1 MLTTLRIAVLGA
13 LLAALAL
20 PGQAVAAPPPNDNRA
35 DSVLLPDFPS
45 NVHGTTAEA
54 TVERLDPQV
63 SRCGRIESTV
73 WYRVEAAPD
82 GTIVAT
88 AQAAAGLTPVLRIYR
103 RGSSSIQELDCATSN
118 AGGKAVVSS
127 RPYVAPAIS
136 SSSAAVRGRPTANL
150 IFAPSFS
157 SLRRT
162 TIAAAPSRSGVR
174 RRQCVRPPSV
184 QQVTPLTSQPAGCR
198 AEPSGI
204 G

>member
-1 MLTTLRIAVLGA
+1 MLTIRGIAVLGA

-35 DSVLLPDFPS
+35 DSILLPDFPAT
-45 NVHGTTAEA
+45 VHGATAEA

-88 AQAAAGLTPVLRIYR
+88 AQAAAGFTPVLRIYR
-103 RGSSSIQELDCATSN
+103 RSSSSIQELDCATAT
-118 AGGKAVVSS
+118 AGGKAVVS
-127 RPYVAPAIS
+127 VQ
-136 SSSAAVRGRPTANL
+136 AVRGAGYLILVGRRPGRPTANS
-150 IFAPSFS
+150 ICAPSFS
-157 SLRRT
+157 SRPRT
-162 TIAAAPSRSGVR
+162 TIAAAPCRSGDC
-174 RRQCVRPPSV
+174 RRQCARPPLV
-184 QQVTPLTSQPAGCR
+184 QQVTPRTSQLAGCR